1 MRDFFIS
8 DGLPQGRI
16 GDKEIND
23 TKTTAMKKYILLVLL
38 LGGTF
43 PVFADISDRGRPWD
57 IPGYHDGGTWGL
69 AFPFNHHRP
78 DIHFPRRQ
86 KGRVERNTHVR
97 LQSEKK
103 SVSFNTYFQRKL
115 CSLTGIWTIA
125 GIIVR
130 RRCTGIHVC
139 IMSQDIY
146 GRGLFAYTHDNRL
159 SRPPE
164 SVICR

>member
-57 IPGYHDGGTWGL
+57 IPGYHDGGTWDWL
-69 AFPFNHHRP
+69 FPL
-78 DIHFPRRQ
+78 I
-86 KGRVERNTHVR
+86 
-97 LQSEKK
+97 
-103 SVSFNTYFQRKL
+103 
-115 CSLTGIWTIA
+115 
-125 GIIVR
+125 IIVL
-130 RRCTGIHVC
+130 IF
-139 IMSQDIY
+139 I
-146 GRGLFAYTHDNRL
+146 FHDDKKD
-159 SRPPE
+159 E
-164 SVICR
+164 